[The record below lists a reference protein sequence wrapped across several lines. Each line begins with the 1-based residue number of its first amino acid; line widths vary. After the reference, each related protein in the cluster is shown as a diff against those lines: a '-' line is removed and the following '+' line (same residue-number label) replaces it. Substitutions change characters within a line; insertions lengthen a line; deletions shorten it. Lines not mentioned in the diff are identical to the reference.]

1 MLGCSLPPCLLT
13 KGVSLSAPDPEGAPL
28 AGQEV
33 PAGEDMVG
41 KEWVQHRPRNCP
53 SQML

>member
-1 MLGCSLPPCLLT
+1 MLGYSLSPCLLT
-13 KGVSLSAPDPEGAPL
+13 KGVSLSASDPEGAPL
-28 AGQEV
+28 AGQEM
-33 PAGEDMVG
+33 PAGQVMVG